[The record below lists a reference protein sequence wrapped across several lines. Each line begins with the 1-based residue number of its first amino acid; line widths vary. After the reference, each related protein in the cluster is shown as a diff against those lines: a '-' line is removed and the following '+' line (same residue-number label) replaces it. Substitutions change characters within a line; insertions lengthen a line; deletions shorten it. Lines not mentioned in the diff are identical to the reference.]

1 MPVAILE
8 IVFKINNVAEIYYL
22 KHFISFIIFLAS
34 SLVFFKI
41 LEKRFNNF
49 IICFAGTIL
58 FLTTPRIF
66 GDSFL
71 YKDVLYLSFFTF
83 TVYFFIKCF
92 ENPKVKNLVL
102 FALFTALSINLRI
115 FSILIPFIFIFLI
128 FIKNFFKRKLA
139 QDLLKILIYLIF
151 LFIFLYIF
159 WPYLWDNPFKNFY
172 QLFISLDRDLIDVK
186 ILFNGNFISNRALP
200 DTYILNW
207 IMITSPIAQI
217 VLFFFGFVYCL
228 IRFTKRFLRINEKII
243 YNDLWR
249 SDNEKLDVLFLLIFI
264 FYYLFFYF

>member
-1 MPVAILE
+1 M
-8 IVFKINNVAEIYYL
+8 
-22 KHFISFIIFLAS
+22 
-34 SLVFFKI
+34 
-41 LEKRFNNF
+41 
-49 IICFAGTIL
+49 
-58 FLTTPRIF
+58 
-66 GDSFL
+66 
-71 YKDVLYLSFFTF
+71 
-83 TVYFFIKCF
+83 
-92 ENPKVKNLVL
+92 KNLVL

-264 FYYLFFYF
+264 FYYLFFTFGCSFI